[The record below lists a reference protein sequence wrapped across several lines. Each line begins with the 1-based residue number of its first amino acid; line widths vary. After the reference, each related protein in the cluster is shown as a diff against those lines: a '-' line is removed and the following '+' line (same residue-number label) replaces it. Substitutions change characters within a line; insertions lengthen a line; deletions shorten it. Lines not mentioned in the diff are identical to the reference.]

1 MAPRQKKTSQR
12 ASRRRQTGQQQQG
25 KEEQSNGVSG
35 SNRGRSAFID
45 DRNAVALRFVDR
57 ETSNRAVGIILEKAP
72 DHAFIFP
79 DPLTIIM
86 NKEDQHLFDGLPY
99 DPEEVATPEEVS
111 VEEMAELRYKNL
123 FRSE

>member
-1 MAPRQKKTSQR
+1 MD
-12 ASRRRQTGQQQQG
+12 SRRRKTSRLASRQPSTGQRRRG

-45 DRNAVALRFVDR
+45 DHNAVALRFVDR

-72 DHAFIFP
+72 DHAFMFP

-86 NKEDQHLFDGLPY
+86 NKEDQHLFEGLPY

-123 FRSE
+123 FRNE